1 MGLKTLRRCCVS
13 LLAYGIFGRV
23 KSVVF
28 SIIIFKSSCYSPI
41 VGFNMAA
48 AKTTTKKTA
57 AKKQEDVKWETQQ
70 RQENVEQRVKKLI
83 KLVIGLLVCT
93 GGVWLI
99 AIFWQSFL
107 TIFKQWVGPVVVL
120 IGLFIVLLGLLE

>member
-1 MGLKTLRRCCVS
+1 
-13 LLAYGIFGRV
+13 
-23 KSVVF
+23 
-28 SIIIFKSSCYSPI
+28 
-41 VGFNMAA
+41 MAA